1 MPKFNVMQCT
11 DEELAKAEKDED
23 YAPIPVKVGEIR
35 AVSLTAA
42 HHIVKVGIRKGT
54 YEQCATV
61 EQVAEKETLIFDTAA
76 LEIGTPLGW
85 AGD

>member
-11 DEELAKAEKDED
+11 DEELAKAEKNED
-23 YAPIPVKVGEIR
+23 YAPIPVKVDEIR

-61 EQVAEKETLIFDTAA
+61 IQVVEKETLLFDAAA
-76 LEIGTPLGW
+76 LEIGTPASW
-85 AGD
+85 TAE

>member
-11 DEELAKAEKDED
+11 DEEMAKAEADNG
-23 YAPIPVKVGEIR
+23 YTPIQVKVGEIR

-42 HHIVKVGIRKGT
+42 HHIVKVGIRKGE
-54 YEQCATV
+54 YEKFATV
-61 EQVAEKETLIFDTAA
+61 VQVVEETLNFDAAA

-85 AGD
+85 TQD